1 MHVVD
6 ITGGFEGRD
15 PVEDYRV
22 INEELR
28 RYAVELS
35 ERPQVVVAN
44 KCDVSGMTDR
54 VAELKQA
61 ALADGHMFF
70 AVSAVTGAGM
80 NTLMLSVGELV
91 ARLRS
96 ELSSTEDP
104 VVYDERWERRRRER
118 EKRFQVFQ
126 EEPGAFRVTGTQ
138 VERLVVQTDWENE
151 EAIIYLQRRFSRM
164 GVDDAL
170 EAAGCRAGDE
180 VRIVGRAFSFEGAE
194 EFPEEDDGDAILVE
208 EDEALGA
215 AVDEKG

>member
-1 MHVVD
+1 
-6 ITGGFEGRD
+6 
-15 PVEDYRV
+15 
-22 INEELR
+22 
-28 RYAVELS
+28 
-35 ERPQVVVAN
+35 
-44 KCDVSGMTDR
+44 MTDR

-104 VVYDERWERRRRER
+104 VVYDERWERRER